1 MKLTKDFID
10 EIAEHP
16 CVFVHRGDNGRKGSI
31 LVFDHVDNAE
41 HIVFKEVYCASK
53 GKLYDYTI
61 SKTSRYSIRNLEKMF
76 LNFNGGRFE
85 EEYHKP
91 VLFYCPIN
99 SLITRDIDDPSH
111 NDVFLGK
118 IKTHAHKLFCL
129 WLDNHPQRK
138 KQTNTQEG
146 KKTMSINLRT
156 AAAIVDETVTT
167 IDVSLSNRVDVMPEK
182 YSYLCKQE
190 LAQTLSE
197 DDWVLVESGGSTV
210 AKVGRVVAIHVEP
223 NVELNADINYKW
235 AFQKVEL
242 PILEELK
249 STHDKLHQMLKDR
262 QRVTTRQSVMASLG
276 ITQDD
281 LLRLK

>member
-1 MKLTKDFID
+1 MKLTSNIID
-10 EIAEHP
+10 VIAEHP

-31 LVFDHVDNAE
+31 LVFDHVDNH
-41 HIVFKEVYCASK
+41 HIIFKEVYCASR
-53 GKLYDYTI
+53 GTVYDYTV
-61 SKTSRYSIRNLEKMF
+61 SKTSRYSIRNLQPEF
-76 LNFNGGRFE
+76 LNFDWNTDE
-85 EEYHKP
+85 EDYHRP

-99 SLITRDIDDPSH
+99 SLTTRDIESH
-111 NDVFLGK
+111 NDEFLDK
-118 IKTHAHKLFCL
+118 IKTHARKLFCL

-138 KQTNTQEG
+138 KQTNTNEG
-146 KKTMSINLRT
+146 KKTMTINLRT

-167 IDVSLSNRVDVMPEK
+167 IDVSLSNWSDVMPEK

-197 DDWVLVESGGSTV
+197 GDWVLIESNGSTV
-210 AKVGRVVAIHVEP
+210 AKVGKVMAVHDEP

-235 AFQKVEL
+235 AFQKVDV
-242 PILEELK
+242 PNLEELK
-249 STHDKLHQMLKDR
+249 SAHDKLHQMLKDR